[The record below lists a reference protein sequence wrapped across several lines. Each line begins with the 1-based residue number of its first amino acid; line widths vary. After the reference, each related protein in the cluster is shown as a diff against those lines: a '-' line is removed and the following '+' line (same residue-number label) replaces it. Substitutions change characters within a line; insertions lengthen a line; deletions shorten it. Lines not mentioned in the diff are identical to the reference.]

1 VFYSLEVDLIL
12 IVPLA
17 LAKDLIQPQTTK
29 ARSKFV
35 VCLCGCSCFLMFFL
49 TFELFAE
56 FLVAENW
63 YSSDSTFAN
72 LKAIF
77 FSHNSR
83 LEFLTLV
90 GIIFN
95 AFMQGYVC
103 SNSISFYLVLNW
115 NFKEKEEGISQK
127 EVEEKLSEGKKFH
140 NDRIKVTID

>member
-1 VFYSLEVDLIL
+1 
-12 IVPLA
+12 
-17 LAKDLIQPQTTK
+17 
-29 ARSKFV
+29 
-35 VCLCGCSCFLMFFL
+35 MFFL